1 MGRRRRI
8 SLAKAERRVEGEREV
23 VTRTRG
29 SIIPLKCAYSSSRA
43 RVSWVVRWSGWD
55 SSYL

>member
-1 MGRRRRI
+1 MRFPRLRRMAVGRRRRI

-29 SIIPLKCAYSSSRA
+29 SIIPLKYAYSSSRA
-43 RVSWVVRWSGWD
+43 RVS
-55 SSYL
+55 